1 MFCTRCGTQNSDNAK
16 FCINC
21 GSQLHS
27 QPVEPEIVQPKREA
41 SPNGSKIIPEKDLLK
56 ILCYVAIGAD
66 TIVLLFGISIG
77 NFWGV
82 GWTFLMLWSILI
94 VCESLSKNNLDQAK
108 NAALFGIGLNGFFVL
123 SNIFMLTVGGSISF
137 MLGIL
142 ELIAAGCLGYVFY
155 KLNQVKS

>member
-123 SNIFMLTVGGSISF
+123 YFARLQLAFFTQG
-137 MLGIL
+137 
-142 ELIAAGCLGYVFY
+142 
-155 KLNQVKS
+155 Q